1 MSEID
6 VRCPECG
13 EPLLVETVMHETD
26 VIVLYVNPCEECLH
40 RVFIEE
46 YRETL
51 SDRERNWR

>member
-6 VRCPECG
+6 VRCPQCG
-13 EPLLVETVMHETD
+13 EPLLVTVMHETD